1 MNGYSS
7 GYTSSVYYHYHYYVP
22 CCSRRGGKRVT
33 MTTTTPPT
41 TTTTAAVPSISWTV
55 AVTCCVV
62 FTMFLAVT
70 GVSGLTGLDSSHMA
84 GRCEPVTI
92 PMCLDMRYNM
102 TRMPNLVGHSNQ
114 KDAAIQVHEFIPLV
128 QIGCSRFLKFFLCSL
143 YAPMC
148 TELVDSEALII
159 MACRSMCLEVKSKCE
174 PILQRFNFPWPSML
188 ACENLPEKSDA
199 RNKLCM
205 EAPSVT
211 DEPEFDAGTL
221 GGALDDNVEWRKLF
235 AEFNIK

>member
-7 GYTSSVYYHYHYYVP
+7 VYYVP
-22 CCSRRGGKRVT
+22 CAHGRRSSGVT
-33 MTTTTPPT
+33 MTP
-41 TTTTAAVPSISWTV
+41 SWTV
-55 AVTCCVV
+55 AVVTFCVV
-62 FTMFLAVT
+62 VVMFVTVTST
-70 GVSGLTGLDSSHMA
+70 GVSGLTLDSPHLA

-148 TELVDSEALII
+148 TEMVEETLII
-159 MACRSMCLEVKSKCE
+159 TACRSMCLEVKSKCE
-174 PILQRFNFPWPSML
+174 PILQRFNFPWPNML
-188 ACENLPEKSDA
+188 ACEKLPEKSDP
-199 RNKLCM
+199 RSNLCM

-235 AEFNIK
+235 AEFNIR